1 MNRKQPDN
9 YKSSGRNRE
18 LTGHLKSVDAH
29 IIEELLDDAY
39 TSSTDISKKYKS
51 PLSTVQRRRRAL
63 EKTVLL
69 RRYEIDLTEHG
80 FRIAEITVVPKSG
93 MSEEIANRI
102 FSEYRKNILSISIKI
117 DGSVMLT
124 LYAYFKE
131 TNEIYNI
138 MERLNSMPSVK
149 AVKFAEIVQMIRR
162 KTNSIGSRV
171 VNSSDSRK
179 VTNPKRLNF
188 SFHKR

>member
-1 MNRKQPDN
+1 M
-9 YKSSGRNRE
+9 
-18 LTGHLKSVDAH
+18 
-29 IIEELLDDAY
+29 
-39 TSSTDISKKYKS
+39 
-51 PLSTVQRRRRAL
+51 
-63 EKTVLL
+63 L

>member
-9 YKSSGRNRE
+9 YKSSSKNRE
-18 LTGHLKSVDAH
+18 LMGHLKSVDAR

-63 EKTVLL
+63 EKTILL
-69 RRYEIDLTEHG
+69 RRYEIDLTKHG

-102 FSEYRKNILSISIKI
+102 FSEYRKNILSISVKI

-131 TNEIYNI
+131 TDEIYNI

-149 AVKFAEIVQMIRR
+149 MVKFAEIVQMIRR
-162 KTNSIGSRV
+162 KTDSIGSRV
-171 VNSSDSRK
+171 VNSSSSRR
-179 VTNPKRLNF
+179 VTNTKKLDF
-188 SFHKR
+188 SSHKR

>member
-1 MNRKQPDN
+1 LNRKEPDN
-9 YKSSGRNRE
+9 YKSSGKNRE
-18 LTGHLKSVDAH
+18 LMGHLKSVDAH

-63 EKTVLL
+63 EKTILL
-69 RRYEIDLTEHG
+69 RRYEIDLTKHG

-102 FSEYRKNILSISIKI
+102 FSEYRKNILSISVKI

-131 TNEIYNI
+131 TDEIYNI

-171 VNSSDSRK
+171 VNSSDSK

-188 SFHKR
+188 SSHKR